1 MARQSAQT
9 CILSHHDDDNCDD
22 DCDDHD
28 DCDND
33 QDDEDARAR
42 LWAQPC
48 TLCDVSTPFPHKVCF
63 SIKVKQFRAVIW
75 TELEMN
81 ERESFGGVQK
91 VAR

>member
-28 DCDND
+28 DCDDDCDDNRDDDCDDHDDCDND
-33 QDDEDARAR
+33 QDEDTRAR

-48 TLCDVSTPFPHKVCF
+48 TLCDESTPFPHKICF
-63 SIKVKQFRAVIW
+63 SIKVKQFRAVI
-75 TELEMN
+75 
-81 ERESFGGVQK
+81 
-91 VAR
+91 

>member
-9 CILSHHDDDNCDD
+9 CIFSHHVDDNCDD

-33 QDDEDARAR
+33 QDEDTRAR

-48 TLCDVSTPFPHKVCF
+48 TLCDVSTPFPHKICF

-91 VAR
+91 VAK